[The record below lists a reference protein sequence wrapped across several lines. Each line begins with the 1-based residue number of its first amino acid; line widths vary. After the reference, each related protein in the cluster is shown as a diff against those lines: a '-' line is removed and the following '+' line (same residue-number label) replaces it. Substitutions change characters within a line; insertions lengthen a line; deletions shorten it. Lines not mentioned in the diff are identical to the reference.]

1 MSSKIVFNF
10 CALFGAHRKHTCQV
24 RLNSSLASIQ
34 LAQKTHMLSKNDLSH
49 SILRAQK
56 THVLSEIASSLTLD
70 SARTENVHVKYDC
83 LKTYNLFSTQRK
95 HTYQARLTSSLALY
109 SASAE
114 DSYVKQDFLQV
125 LRFICRA

>member
-1 MSSKIVFNF
+1 
-10 CALFGAHRKHTCQV
+10 
-24 RLNSSLASIQ
+24 
-34 LAQKTHMLSKNDLSH
+34 MLSKNDLSH

-56 THVLSEIASSLTLD
+56 THVLSKIASSLTLD

-83 LKTYNLFSTQRK
+83 LKTYNLFSTERK

-125 LRFICRA
+125 SRSIRHAQKTHMLSKIDVKSRTLFVARRKWACQGRLP

>member
-1 MSSKIVFNF
+1 
-10 CALFGAHRKHTCQV
+10 
-24 RLNSSLASIQ
+24 
-34 LAQKTHMLSKNDLSH
+34 MLSKNDLSH

-56 THVLSEIASSLTLD
+56 THVLSKIASSLTLD

-125 LRFICRA
+125 LRSIRHAQKTHMLSKIDVKSRTLFVAHRK